1 MQIGDTESK
10 EDIMAGWK
18 LIAKGDPAEV
28 EVTRLETI
36 MEKHDVEYL
45 KQTGKASDKLAYAPW

>member
-1 MQIGDTESK
+1 
-10 EDIMAGWK
+10 MAGWK